1 MNQRKDYTF
10 KYNEKIGRHGWLR
23 LTPAYSIKL
32 VQDILCYSDLF
43 SNKSFQEKTILDPF
57 CGTATTGIVAAE
69 LGLDCIL
76 YDINPFLVWFGN
88 IKSKNFNT
96 SELKGLYDFVSTDLE
111 NGLFDFNRDGY
122 WVPPMKNIE
131 RWWNDDTLFV
141 LSALRNYICFK
152 WGVPSHSGNHNLL
165 WVAFARLVIETS
177 AADFSH
183 ISVSFK
189 EKTAEYTS
197 TAIINLYLNIL
208 EGILHSATSELKGR
222 VAIIH
227 GDSRTL
233 NKDDNKVDLV
243 ITSPPYPNRISYIR
257 ELRPYMYWLGFLE
270 TGEQAGELD
279 WKAIGGTWGSAT
291 SKLFLWE
298 SENKNLPQELFN
310 VCSKIEHT
318 DNKNGKTM
326 SLYVLKFFEDMF
338 THLSNLRNRLNNGAE
353 INYILGNSSF
363 YGNYVDT
370 DSIVKDIL
378 YQLNYSEISSCII
391 RKRNCNKGLFEY
403 KISAKWN
410 N

>member
-1 MNQRKDYTF
+1 MVRRKDYTF

-32 VQDILCYSDLF
+32 VQDILCYGDLF
-43 SNKSFQEKTILDPF
+43 SNESFQRKTILDPF

-88 IKSKNFNT
+88 IKSKNFNGD
-96 SELKGLYDFVSTDLE
+96 ELKGLYDSVSVDLG
-111 NGLFDFNRDGY
+111 NALFNFNRERL
-122 WVPPMKNIE
+122 WIPPMKNIE

-141 LSALRNYICFK
+141 LAVLRNYIGLT
-152 WGVPSHSGNHNLL
+152 WGMPSYNGSHNLL
-165 WVAFARLVIETS
+165 WIAFARLVIETS

-189 EKTAEYTS
+189 EKTEEYTS
-197 TAIINLYLNIL
+197 AAIINLYLNIL
-208 EGILHSATSELKGR
+208 EGVLLSATRKLKGHA
-222 VAIIH
+222 VIIH

-233 NKDDNKVDLV
+233 NKDNNKIDLV

-291 SKLFLWE
+291 SKLSLWK
-298 SENKNLPQELFN
+298 SENENLPQELFD
-310 VCSKIEHT
+310 VCSKIEHY

-326 SLYVLKFFEDMF
+326 SLYVLKFFDDMF
-338 THLSNLRNRLNNGAE
+338 THLSNLRSRLNNGAE

-370 DSIVKDIL
+370 DSIIKDIL
-378 YQLNYSEISSCII
+378 HQLNYSEISSCII

-403 KISAKWN
+403 RISAKWN

>member
-1 MNQRKDYTF
+1 MAQRKDYTF

-32 VQDILCYSDLF
+32 VQDILCYSDSF
-43 SNKSFQEKTILDPF
+43 SNRLFQGKTILDPF

-88 IKSKNFNT
+88 IKSKNFNND
-96 SELKGLYDFVSTDLE
+96 ELKGLYGSVSADLE
-111 NGLFDFNRDGY
+111 NSLFDCNREGL
-122 WVPPMKNIE
+122 WIPPMKNIE
-131 RWWNDDTLFV
+131 RWWNGDTLFV
-141 LSALRNYICFK
+141 LAALRSYLALT
-152 WGVPSHSGNHNLL
+152 WGMPSHDGSHNLL

-177 AADFSH
+177 AADFNH
-183 ISVSFK
+183 ISMSFK
-189 EKTAEYTS
+189 EKTEEYTHA
-197 TAIINLYLNIL
+197 AIISLYLDIL
-208 EGILHSATSELKGR
+208 KGILHSATGKLKGHA
-222 VAIIH
+222 VIIH
-227 GDSRTL
+227 GDSRIL
-233 NKDDNKVDLV
+233 NKDNSKADLV

-291 SKLFLWE
+291 SKLSLWK
-298 SENKNLPQELFN
+298 SENENLPQELFD
-310 VCSKIEHT
+310 VCSKIEHS

-338 THLSNLRNRLNNGAE
+338 THLSNLRARLNDGAE

-370 DSIVKDIL
+370 DSIIKDIL
-378 YQLNYSEISSCII
+378 HQLNYSEINSCVI

-403 KISAKWN
+403 RISAKWN

>member
-1 MNQRKDYTF
+1 MKQRSDYTF
-10 KYNEKIGRHGWLR
+10 KYNAGIGRHGWLR

-32 VQDILCYSDLF
+32 VREILCHNDLF
-43 SNKSFQEKTILDPF
+43 EHKLLNRGLILDPF

-69 LGLDCIL
+69 MGLDCVL

-88 IKSKNFNT
+88 IKSENFNDH
-96 SELKGLYDFVSTDLE
+96 ELDILHKTVSLDLGKLHANNE
-111 NGLFDFNRDGY
+111 EESS
-122 WVPPMKNIE
+122 WIPPMRNIE
-131 RWWNDDTLFV
+131 RWWDKGT
-141 LSALRNYICFK
+141 LSALAILRRYIETK
-152 WGVPSHSGNHNLL
+152 WGKATNRGCHNLL

-177 AADFSH
+177 AADFNH

-189 EKTAEYTS
+189 EETTNFNLTAVVD
-197 TAIINLYLNIL
+197 LYLNIL
-208 EGILHSATSELKGR
+208 AMIIDSARGKLKGR
-222 VAIIH
+222 AKIVY
-227 GDSRTL
+227 GDSRIL
-233 NKDDNKVDLV
+233 NKENSKFDLV

-279 WKAIGGTWGSAT
+279 WKAIGGTWGTAT
-291 SKLFLWE
+291 SKLYSWK
-298 SENKNLPQELFN
+298 SKNKNLSQEIFD
-310 VCSKIEHT
+310 VCSKIEHA
-318 DNKNGKTM
+318 DNKNGKAM

-338 THLSNLRNRLNNGAE
+338 THFSNLRKRLNAGAE

-370 DSIVKDIL
+370 ENIIKDTLSYLGYSDIDS
-378 YQLNYSEISSCII
+378 SII

>member
-1 MNQRKDYTF
+1 
-10 KYNEKIGRHGWLR
+10 
-23 LTPAYSIKL
+23 
-32 VQDILCYSDLF
+32 
-43 SNKSFQEKTILDPF
+43 
-57 CGTATTGIVAAE
+57 
-69 LGLDCIL
+69 
-76 YDINPFLVWFGN
+76 
-88 IKSKNFNT
+88 
-96 SELKGLYDFVSTDLE
+96 
-111 NGLFDFNRDGY
+111 
-122 WVPPMKNIE
+122 MKNIE

-291 SKLFLWE
+291 SKLVLWE

-318 DNKNGKTM
+318 DNNNGKTM